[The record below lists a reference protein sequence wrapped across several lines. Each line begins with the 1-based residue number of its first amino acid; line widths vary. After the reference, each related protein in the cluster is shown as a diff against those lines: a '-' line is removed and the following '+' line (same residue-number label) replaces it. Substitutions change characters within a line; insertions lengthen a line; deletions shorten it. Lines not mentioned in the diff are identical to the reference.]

1 MTLAFFALAVLNAVI
16 IFVVLHFFARRW
28 WNKKAALQE
37 QITRLEERN
46 ESLDRQN
53 QLMER
58 QYNLFATKPV
68 ITYLNE
74 EQFSALTRVLASTI
88 IAITKQTN

>member
-1 MTLAFFALAVLNAVI
+1 LLTTLLILLLVG
-16 IFVVLHFFARRW
+16 VVLVTVASVRR
-28 WNKKAALQE
+28 NLAHRNRNAAQTFEIL
-37 QITRLEERN
+37 RLEERN

-68 ITYLNE
+68 VTYLTE
-74 EQFSALTRVLASTI
+74 EQFSGLSRVLASTI
-88 IAITKQTN
+88 IAITKQAN

>member
-1 MTLAFFALAVLNAVI
+1 MPLIV
-16 IFVVLHFFARRW
+16 FVVLAIIFAVFFGVSTHSRGKLEDE
-28 WNKKAALQE
+28 NIALRE
-37 QITRLEERN
+37 EKLRLEERN

-74 EQFSALTRVLASTI
+74 EQFSSLARVLASTI